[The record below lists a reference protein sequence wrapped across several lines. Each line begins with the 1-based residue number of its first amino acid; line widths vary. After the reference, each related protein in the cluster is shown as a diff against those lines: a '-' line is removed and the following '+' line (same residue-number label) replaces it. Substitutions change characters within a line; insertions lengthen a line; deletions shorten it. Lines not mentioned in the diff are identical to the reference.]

1 MSSPELI
8 NVPDWVSVVP
18 ATVPPGQP
26 YWRLTRLRYEDE
38 QESGG
43 RHHIYIEEP
52 HDPSRRARVRTG
64 TFEFDFLLEKPAS
77 EPAGNYAMV
86 GIPNVYSLWMP
97 DALSDRVDGLQMRG
111 NRHVCYYATYEWAM
125 NEAAPAPSD
134 GLASYLRAL
143 GQQAQLIQF
152 NPAAALQR
160 RIFADGFVPNS
171 PEFAAHY
178 EARDYVAQRAE
189 RLDDGTVRIYYVR
202 VDDWS
207 TIHYVESPAG

>member
-1 MSSPELI
+1 MPNPELI

-26 YWRLTRLRYEDE
+26 YWRLTRLRYENE

-43 RHHIYIEEP
+43 RHHIYVEEP
-52 HDPSRRARVRTG
+52 HDPSRHARVHTG
-64 TFEFDFLLEKPAS
+64 TFEFDFPLEKPAS

-86 GIPNVYSLWMP
+86 GIPNIYSLWMVDGP
-97 DALSDRVDGLQMRG
+97 SDRVEGLQMRG
-111 NRHVCYYATYEWAM
+111 NRHVCYYATYERAI
-125 NEAAPAPSD
+125 NGATPPPPPD
-134 GLASYLRAL
+134 LASYLRAL

-152 NPAAALQR
+152 NPTAALQR
-160 RIFADGFVPNS
+160 QIFADGFVPNS

-178 EARDYVAQRAE
+178 EERDYVAQRAE
-189 RLDDGTVRIYYVR
+189 RLDDGRVRIYYVS

-207 TIHYVESPAG
+207 TIHYLESPAG